1 LKQGIFQRFREFP
14 AIRLPTTIA
23 PGIEG
28 FIVTLMDRFK
38 RNQLEEAIVR
48 TLHADERR
56 ANELK
61 QRIKR
66 LLVTDRR
73 LGRKKGSKNNTG
85 DRFAF
90 HGQDPPGS
98 GVEVMFSPYEAFA
111 VCAGLILLEHGI
123 PQGAVVSILR
133 GIRSDLEFAHRESF
147 KDPRLSFDPE
157 VVRALAKPGMIATD
171 NSAPVFVV
179 LLQVAELAGGNKVRA
194 LVSVC
199 RGFEA
204 WTAFV
209 KQHGMPGFGTTTFEF
224 VSVMHRLAA
233 NLSKTRPTKRGRA
246 AV

>member
-1 LKQGIFQRFREFP
+1 ME
-14 AIRLPTTIA
+14 
-23 PGIEG
+23 
-28 FIVTLMDRFK
+28 RFK
-38 RNQLEEAIVR
+38 RNQLEEAIIQ
-48 TLHADERR
+48 TLHAERR
-56 ANELK
+56 ANALK
-61 QRIKR
+61 LRIKR

-73 LGRKKGSKNNTG
+73 LGRKKGSRDKTG

-98 GVEVMFSPYEAFA
+98 GVEIMFSGYEAFA

-133 GIRSDLEFAHRESF
+133 EIRSDLELAHRETLK
-147 KDPRLSFDPE
+147 KDPGILFDAG

-171 NSAPVFVV
+171 NSAPVFIV
-179 LLQVAELAGGNKVRA
+179 LIQVAELVGGNNVRA

-199 RGFEA
+199 HGFEA

-209 KQHGMPGFGTTTFEF
+209 KQHAMPGFGTTTFEF
-224 VSVMHRLAA
+224 VSLMHRLAA
-233 NLSKTRPTKRGRA
+233 NLSKTRPIKRGRA